1 MAIEDFLPNI
11 FGRAPTMYQGL
22 LNPKD
27 QAALESRANL
37 GGLLGA
43 GAALAQG
50 MSPQGYSR
58 SPLQNV
64 LTALAAGY
72 SGAGQT
78 YESGINQMANVMKLQ
93 QSKRQLQGLQELAI
107 KNPDLAYLA
116 AVSPEEFVKQVSAR
130 QRMQMYG
137 LGGTPS
143 QAAPA
148 PSPAPSPSPSLVSAQ
163 PAESVGGITLKQ
175 PTKDIGFTLGKDGQL
190 ESMVGG
196 LAGGLTPTVGL
207 TAQPQIEMKDL
218 IGLRGRG
225 EMLPVTTQPE
235 PAPAAVAPA
244 APAPAPAA
252 TNIQQQTP
260 YFAGVSPENKANAEN
275 LRQRAAL
282 AEMNGDAGFA
292 KLLQDRAERLDP
304 KEQVFFRDGKAF
316 STTRGL
322 IADVS
327 GKRILNDAE
336 ATSMGLDP
344 RLGKWQISDNIPALI
359 PNTGVSPEQ
368 RKSQLIASLP
378 TQLANVH
385 PTLKTQ
391 ASALM
396 ARAESLTDKDINSE
410 LEKILQS
417 NSEILGQLNPQ
428 LQAAKKSS
436 APQVN
441 VYPPGAVAPGKEGAN
456 KVDAQLLEL
465 GQNRLNLQ
473 SIATNFNPKYLEKP
487 FQLKMEAIAAMEK
500 FGKKPSPEQ
509 AAELAE
515 YSEFAQNAYNQL
527 NGYINLITGAAV
539 GSGEEEARIRKGV
552 PDPQRDSP
560 TQFLSKLN
568 AKLREGRLYEARL
581 GYIKQNGLKMTD
593 VDVNKIPTLMR
604 QREAALKGDN
614 KLFGGKNYSDKDPN
628 HKAIVRAILSREFGL
643 ME

>member
-1 MAIEDFLPNI
+1 MADFTDYLPRI
-11 FGRAPTMYQGL
+11 FTGTPAMYQGL
-22 LNPKD
+22 LTDPE
-27 QAALESRANL
+27 QAALEKRANL
-37 GGLLGA
+37 GGLLGF

-50 MSPQGYSR
+50 MTPQGAPR
-58 SPLQNV
+58 SALQNV
-64 LTALAAGY
+64 LTAL
-72 SGAGQT
+72 GAGFGGAAQT
-78 YESGINQMANVMKLQ
+78 YEAGINQMSNAMKLQ
-93 QSKRQLQGLQELAI
+93 QSRRQLKGLQDLALQH
-107 KNPDLAYLA
+107 PDLAYLA
-116 AVSPEEFVKQVSAR
+116 SVSPEEFVRQVSAR
-130 QRMQMYG
+130 ERAKLYG
-137 LGGTPS
+137 IGVTPS

-148 PSPAPSPSPSLVSAQ
+148 PA
-163 PAESVGGITLKQ
+163 
-175 PTKDIGFTLGKDGQL
+175 
-190 ESMVGG
+190 
-196 LAGGLTPTVGL
+196 
-207 TAQPQIEMKDL
+207 
-218 IGLRGRG
+218 
-225 EMLPVTTQPE
+225 
-235 PAPAAVAPA
+235 PAPAPASAAPAPTVEVPASLISPEGGGGGFVGGGYGSVGMATPSAAPAVSAPAPA

-252 TNIQQQTP
+252 TNIQQQTL

-292 KLLQDRAERLDP
+292 KLLQDRADRLDP

-473 SIATNFNPKYLEKP
+473 SISQNFKSKYLEKP
-487 FQLKMEAIAAMEK
+487 FQLRMTAIAELEK
-500 FGKKPSPEQ
+500 FGKKPTPEQ

-527 NGYINLITGAAV
+527 NAYINFITGAAV

-552 PDPQRDSP
+552 PDPQKDSP
-560 TQFLSKLN
+560 TQFLSKLD
-568 AKLREGRLYEARL
+568 AKIREGRLYEARL

>member
-1 MAIEDFLPNI
+1 MAIEDYIPNI
-11 FGRAPTMYQGL
+11 FGGTPATYQGL
-22 LNPKD
+22 LTDPKD
-27 QAALESRANL
+27 RIALERRANL
-37 GGLLGA
+37 GGLLSAA
-43 GAALAQG
+43 GALAQG
-50 MSPQGYSR
+50 MSPQGYRR

-64 LTALAAGY
+64 LTALGAGFA
-72 SGAGQT
+72 GAGQT

-93 QSKRQLQGLQELAI
+93 QSQRQLKGLQELAL

-116 AVSPEEFVKQVSAR
+116 SVSPEEFVKQVSAR
-130 QRMQMYG
+130 ERMKMYG

-148 PSPAPSPSPSLVSAQ
+148 PA
-163 PAESVGGITLKQ
+163 
-175 PTKDIGFTLGKDGQL
+175 
-190 ESMVGG
+190 
-196 LAGGLTPTVGL
+196 
-207 TAQPQIEMKDL
+207 
-218 IGLRGRG
+218 
-225 EMLPVTTQPE
+225 
-235 PAPAAVAPA
+235 PAPAPEVAPVSAPTVEAPTGLISPESGGGGFVGGGYGSVGMGTPSA
-244 APAPAPAA
+244 APAVSAPAPAAPAPAA
-252 TNIQQQTP
+252 TNIPQQAP
-260 YFAGVSPENKANAEN
+260 YFAGVSPENKANAES

-368 RKSQLIASLP
+368 RKSQLITSLP

-487 FQLKMEAIAAMEK
+487 FQLRMEAIAAMEK

-552 PDPQRDSP
+552 PDPQKDSP

>member
-1 MAIEDFLPNI
+1 
-11 FGRAPTMYQGL
+11 
-22 LNPKD
+22 
-27 QAALESRANL
+27 
-37 GGLLGA
+37 
-43 GAALAQG
+43 
-50 MSPQGYSR
+50 
-58 SPLQNV
+58 
-64 LTALAAGY
+64 
-72 SGAGQT
+72 
-78 YESGINQMANVMKLQ
+78 MANVMKLQ
-93 QSKRQLQGLQELAI
+93 QSQRQLKGLQELAL

-116 AVSPEEFVKQVSAR
+116 SVSPEEFVRQVSAR
-130 QRMQMYG
+130 ERFKMYG
-137 LGGTPS
+137 LGETPS

-148 PSPAPSPSPSLVSAQ
+148 PAPEVA
-163 PAESVGGITLKQ
+163 
-175 PTKDIGFTLGKDGQL
+175 
-190 ESMVGG
+190 
-196 LAGGLTPTVGL
+196 
-207 TAQPQIEMKDL
+207 
-218 IGLRGRG
+218 
-225 EMLPVTTQPE
+225 
-235 PAPAAVAPA
+235 PAPAPTVEAPA
-244 APAPAPAA
+244 GLMSGGGGGFVGGGYGSVGMATPSAAPAVSAPAPAAPAPAA
-252 TNIQQQTP
+252 TNIPQQAP
-260 YFAGVSPENKANAEN
+260 YFAGVSPENKANAES

-292 KLLQDRAERLDP
+292 KLLQDRAEILDP

-368 RKSQLIASLP
+368 RKSQLITSLP

-487 FQLKMEAIAAMEK
+487 FQLRMEAIAAMEK

-552 PDPQRDSP
+552 PDPQKDSP

>member
-1 MAIEDFLPNI
+1 
-11 FGRAPTMYQGL
+11 
-22 LNPKD
+22 
-27 QAALESRANL
+27 
-37 GGLLGA
+37 
-43 GAALAQG
+43 
-50 MSPQGYSR
+50 MSPEVGSGGFVGGGYGS
-58 SPLQNV
+58 
-64 LTALAAGY
+64 ADMAAPPVVRGIF
-72 SGAGQT
+72 SQT
-78 YESGINQMANVMKLQ
+78 
-93 QSKRQLQGLQELAI
+93 
-107 KNPDLAYLA
+107 
-116 AVSPEEFVKQVSAR
+116 
-130 QRMQMYG
+130 
-137 LGGTPS
+137 
-143 QAAPA
+143 APA
-148 PSPAPSPSPSLVSAQ
+148 PVVTTPAPVA
-163 PAESVGGITLKQ
+163 A
-175 PTKDIGFTLGKDGQL
+175 
-190 ESMVGG
+190 
-196 LAGGLTPTVGL
+196 
-207 TAQPQIEMKDL
+207 
-218 IGLRGRG
+218 
-225 EMLPVTTQPE
+225 PVATT
-235 PAPAAVAPA
+235 PAPAASGAP
-244 APAPAPAA
+244 
-252 TNIQQQTP
+252 NVQTP

-292 KLLQDRAERLDP
+292 KMLQDRADRLDP

-473 SIATNFNPKYLEKP
+473 SISENFSPKYLEKP

-552 PDPQRDSP
+552 PDPQKDSP

-581 GYIKQNGLKMTD
+581 GYIKQNGLKMID

-628 HKAIVRAILSREFGL
+628 HKAIVKAILSREFGL

>member
-1 MAIEDFLPNI
+1 MADFTDYLPRI
-11 FGRAPTMYQGL
+11 FTGTPAMYQGL
-22 LNPKD
+22 LTDPE
-27 QAALESRANL
+27 QAALEKRANL
-37 GGLLGA
+37 GGLLGF

-50 MSPQGYSR
+50 MTPQGAPR
-58 SPLQNV
+58 SALQNV
-64 LTALAAGY
+64 LTAL
-72 SGAGQT
+72 GAGFGGAAQT
-78 YESGINQMANVMKLQ
+78 YEAGINQMSNAMKLQ
-93 QSKRQLQGLQELAI
+93 QSRRQLKGLQDLALQH
-107 KNPDLAYLA
+107 PDLAYLA
-116 AVSPEEFVKQVSAR
+116 SVSPEEFVRQVSAR
-130 QRMQMYG
+130 ERAKLYG
-137 LGGTPS
+137 IGVTPS

-148 PSPAPSPSPSLVSAQ
+148 PAPASAPASAAPAPTVEVPASLISPEGGGGGFVGGGYGSVGMATPSAVSA
-163 PAESVGGITLKQ
+163 P
-175 PTKDIGFTLGKDGQL
+175 
-190 ESMVGG
+190 
-196 LAGGLTPTVGL
+196 
-207 TAQPQIEMKDL
+207 
-218 IGLRGRG
+218 
-225 EMLPVTTQPE
+225 
-235 PAPAAVAPA
+235 APA

-252 TNIQQQTP
+252 TNIQQQTL

-292 KLLQDRAERLDP
+292 KLLQDRADRLDP

-473 SIATNFNPKYLEKP
+473 SISQNFKSKYLEKP
-487 FQLKMEAIAAMEK
+487 FQLRMTAIAELEK
-500 FGKKPSPEQ
+500 FGKKPTPEQ

-527 NGYINLITGAAV
+527 NAYINFITGAAV

-552 PDPQRDSP
+552 PDPQKDSP
-560 TQFLSKLN
+560 TQFLSKLD
-568 AKLREGRLYEARL
+568 AKIREGRLYEARL